1 MQNNSP
7 ALNRTKLVD
16 CAKIHLKQIL
26 DEAKVPESH
35 GLQHAEQVLNH
46 MQQALDSNDDELYNI
61 SETRKLS
68 CVLAALL
75 HDADDRKY
83 FKPQV

>member
-16 CAKIHLKQIL
+16 SAKIHLKQIL

-35 GLQHAEQVLNH
+35 GLQHAE
-46 MQQALDSNDDELYNI
+46 
-61 SETRKLS
+61 
-68 CVLAALL
+68 
-75 HDADDRKY
+75 
-83 FKPQV
+83 

>member
-1 MQNNSP
+1 
-7 ALNRTKLVD
+7 
-16 CAKIHLKQIL
+16 
-26 DEAKVPESH
+26 
-35 GLQHAEQVLNH
+35 
-46 MQQALDSNDDELYNI
+46 MQQALESNNDELYTI